1 MKNVKLAA
9 TIGAFTLLL
18 SACSASPQA
27 QVSEET
33 VQINAPEPTL
43 QSFYDQRV
51 EWQDCG
57 GDASV
62 VDFTEG
68 RAAQKEFTCAKVTV
82 PLEYENP
89 GNGTIELQLVKYSK
103 SAGAKPLVFNPGGP
117 GGSAVSALPNMVD
130 YTFTEKLMKGYDIVA
145 VDPRGVGLSAP
156 VRCLTAEETDEFRAE
171 DTPATVE
178 EIREAAR
185 KMGETC
191 LEKSPEMTRHS
202 DSESAMRDM
211 DVVRAALGQ
220 EKLDYMGLS
229 YGTFLGALYADTFP
243 QQVGR
248 FVLDGVLDPSIP
260 VDEVAEGQATGF
272 ENVLAF
278 WLDEGSKR
286 GQIALK
292 GSTDQMKE
300 QLGEWLDSLAE
311 EPLTTS
317 DPDRPLTKALATS
330 AILALMYDDSTW
342 NVAWAGLSQAM
353 NSKDGSILLQVADLY
368 ADRQDDGSYKTNSLD
383 AFTVINSLDYKAL
396 DDEQMQMYADR
407 ILRNSPLLGEGFIYS
422 SASIAG
428 WPVESRDTRREVKA
442 SGADPILVIGT
453 TYDPATPYYWA
464 ESLAKQLES
473 GHLLKVEGFKHTAYS
488 RKAGNCV
495 TDSVDDFMLS
505 GKVPDE
511 GASCKL
517 PKQ

>member
-1 MKNVKLAA
+1 MKNVKLLA
-9 TIGAFTLLL
+9 TVGAITLLL
-18 SACSASPQA
+18 SACSTTPQA
-27 QVSEET
+27 RVPEET
-33 VQINAPEPTL
+33 VQIEAPEPAL
-43 QSFYDQRV
+43 QTFYDQRAG
-51 EWQDCG
+51 WQNCD

-62 VDFTEG
+62 MDFTDG
-68 RAAQKEFTCAKVTV
+68 RAAEKEFKCAKVTV

-103 SAGAKPLVFNPGGP
+103 SAGAEPLVFNPGGP
-117 GGSAVSALPNMVD
+117 GGSAVSSLPSMVD
-130 YTFTEKLMKGYDIVA
+130 YTFTEKLMAGYDIVA

-171 DTPATVE
+171 DAPATVE
-178 EIREAAR
+178 EIREASR
-185 KMGETC
+185 KLGQAC
-191 LEKSPEMTRHS
+191 LEKSPEMARHS

-211 DVVRAALGQ
+211 DIVRAALGQ
-220 EKLDYMGLS
+220 EKLDYMGFS

-248 FVLDGVLDPSIP
+248 FVLDGALDPSIP
-260 VDEVAEGQATGF
+260 VDEVAEGQASGF
-272 ENVLAF
+272 ENILAF
-278 WLDEGSKR
+278 WLDAGSKK
-286 GQIALK
+286 GQIPLK
-292 GSTDQMKE
+292 GNTDQMKE
-300 QLGEWLDSLAE
+300 QLGEWLETLED
-311 EPLTTS
+311 EPLPTADS
-317 DPDRPLTKALATS
+317 NRPLTKALATS

-353 NSKDGSILLQVADLY
+353 SQKDGSILLQVADLY
-368 ADRQDDGSYKTNSLD
+368 ADRQDDGSYKTNSFD

-396 DDEQMQMYADR
+396 DDEQMQVYADR

-422 SASIAG
+422 SASIEG

-453 TYDPATPYYWA
+453 TFDPATPYYWA

-473 GHLLKVEGFKHTAYS
+473 GHLLKVEGLKHTAYS

-495 TDSVDDFMLS
+495 TDSVDDFMLA

-511 GASCKL
+511 GKTCQL